1 VFITFF
7 LLSLTGRIFA
17 IKIDLNPGWNLI
29 TVPVDSELPVR
40 EFLSEHLFF
49 GDIPIHNIDS
59 AVKRIWGYHGK
70 WVSYSNDSGDL
81 THFKPNR
88 GYWFYMSQAT
98 TLRIDEKS
106 FSLQPLELNGPGW
119 SLIGFGNKEPLSF
132 KEHVFSDNSVI
143 SNHLPQNILKVY
155 GYKNKWESFQTVP
168 EMSGEAKNLNPGQ
181 GYWFYVR
188 DRNEYKVSVNR
199 PLRLLP
205 QKSDTEN
212 MAYSFQTL
220 YHNRTKEESE
230 TANPLK
236 RGRIGHKILL
246 NTE

>member
-1 VFITFF
+1 
-7 LLSLTGRIFA
+7 
-17 IKIDLNPGWNLI
+17 
-29 TVPVDSELPVR
+29 
-40 EFLSEHLFF
+40 
-49 GDIPIHNIDS
+49 
-59 AVKRIWGYHGK
+59 
-70 WVSYSNDSGDL
+70 
-81 THFKPNR
+81 
-88 GYWFYMSQAT
+88 MSQAT

>member
-1 VFITFF
+1 VLITFF

-59 AVKRIWGYHGK
+59 IVKRIWGYHGK
-70 WVSYSNDSGDL
+70 WVSYSNGSGDL

-88 GYWFYMSQAT
+88 GYWFYM
-98 TLRIDEKS
+98 
-106 FSLQPLELNGPGW
+106 
-119 SLIGFGNKEPLSF
+119 
-132 KEHVFSDNSVI
+132 
-143 SNHLPQNILKVY
+143 Y
-155 GYKNKWESFQTVP
+155 
-168 EMSGEAKNLNPGQ
+168 
-181 GYWFYVR
+181 
-188 DRNEYKVSVNR
+188 
-199 PLRLLP
+199 
-205 QKSDTEN
+205 
-212 MAYSFQTL
+212 QTL

-230 TANPLK
+230 TASPLK